1 MGIVSTPSS
10 TMIQVKVA
18 EDMESSVG
26 EVIVFGAV
34 GAVVALLLIVV
45 MLVVLAILVRWKRKG
60 KCHTNVPIDNPIYSG
75 VMQRVCSIIW

>member
-26 EVIVFGAV
+26 EVVGAV
-34 GAVVALLLIVV
+34 GAVVALLIAV
-45 MLVVLAILVRWKRKG
+45 MLVVLAILVSWKRKG